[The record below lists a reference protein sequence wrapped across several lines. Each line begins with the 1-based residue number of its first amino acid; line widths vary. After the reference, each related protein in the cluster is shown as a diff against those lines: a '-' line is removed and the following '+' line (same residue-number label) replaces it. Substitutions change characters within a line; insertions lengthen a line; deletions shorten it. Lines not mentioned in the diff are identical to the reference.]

1 MTVLNTPVP
10 LRKALVGV
18 DPYGAPEIDGVVR
31 LNVNENPF
39 PPSPA
44 LRAALANAVTDALSE
59 VNRYPDRD
67 AVVLRA
73 DLASYLDAGLS
84 ADNIWAANGSNE
96 VMTHL
101 ALAFGGPRRRLAT
114 LTPTYSMYPQ
124 YARDTMTAYV
134 TAPRHDDYTIDAAVL
149 KKLWDDQHPDMV
161 IITTPN
167 NPTGTPTPI
176 DVVEAACRMAPWL
189 VIVDEAY
196 QEFTDDPANS
206 ATQLLPDHRNLV
218 VTRTMSKAFALAG
231 VRLGY
236 LAADSSIV
244 DACKIVRLPYHL
256 GVQTQALARAA
267 LAHSH
272 EPLQHVA
279 RLREARQATQS
290 WLRSLGLAAPES
302 QANFTLLGAFDD
314 RHAVW
319 QQLLDRGVLVREVG
333 PAGFLRVSMGTPAEM
348 ILFREALVDVLDS
361 GKGKGKP

>member
-1 MTVLNTPVP
+1 MTALKTPVP

-44 LRAALANAVTDALSE
+44 LRAALAGAVNAALSD

-67 AVVLRA
+67 AVALRA
-73 DLASYLDAGLS
+73 DLAGYLDAGLT

-101 ALAFGGPRRRLAT
+101 ALAFGGPRRKLAT

-124 YARDTMTAYV
+124 YARDTMTGFV
-134 TAPRHDDYTIDAAVL
+134 TAPRHNDFTIDAGLL
-149 KKLWDDQHPDMV
+149 KKLWAAEHPDMV

-167 NPTGTPTPI
+167 NPTGTPTLLEVI
-176 DVVEAACRMAPWL
+176 EAACEMAPWL

-196 QEFTDDPANS
+196 QEFTEAPSDS
-206 ATQLLPDHRNLV
+206 AIKLLPEHTNLV

-236 LAADSSIV
+236 LAADPSIV

-267 LAHSH
+267 IAHAQ

-279 RLREARQATQS
+279 QLREACQATQA
-290 WLRSLGLAAPES
+290 WLRTLGLTAPES
-302 QANFTLLGAFDD
+302 QANFTLFGPFAD
-314 RHAVW
+314 RHAIW
-319 QQLLDRGVLVREVG
+319 QELLDRGVLVREVG
-333 PAGFLRVSMGTPAEM
+333 PDGFLRVSMGTPAEM

-361 GKGKGKP
+361 RKGKGKP